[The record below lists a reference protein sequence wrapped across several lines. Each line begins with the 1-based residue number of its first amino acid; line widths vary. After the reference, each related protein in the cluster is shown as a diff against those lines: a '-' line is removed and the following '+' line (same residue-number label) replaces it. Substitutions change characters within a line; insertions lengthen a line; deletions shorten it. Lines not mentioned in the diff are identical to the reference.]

1 MRRALR
7 LRQSRRLLAASA
19 PNHAY
24 PQCLLPTTARR
35 TISTTAPKCLQPS
48 RRLWKGEPTTPTSTN
63 TATATAAEDASRPP
77 SDLEAYE
84 ADLAEL
90 ESHAPQPQ
98 PSNAGRKPRRPASRV
113 KASYRR
119 TRAPTENEAA
129 VGYSPALNAEGLEE
143 VGGYEGWWDQPGHW
157 GPESEYV
164 GFAPPSTERVTDP
177 HVLEVLL
184 RQAVLE
190 SLAVRREHAEAKR
203 FVDDWP
209 APDRAAL
216 DRAMALRLKVTDDGV
231 VALRGNSNLV
241 VKWLNPSKKA
251 QKKLRAE
258 QQAAEAAADTVEGVE
273 GQEQLK
279 QQEQPAAEETA
290 VEEAAYHI
298 EAADG
303 SPYYQSIISPEEAK
317 ELVGSWDPVW
327 KDIALSDPQVK
338 FAVCLTYL
346 HHYSSHLHPPFSSF
360 FFFFFL
366 ISLLTCTSQIRKRVF
381 QLTGHL
387 LPDAKLARVES
398 VNQFLGIL
406 VGPPPA
412 KKLVEA
418 IERKGDLLQLPNVRV
433 HSRRVTPI
441 DKEIEVGRWKLIREE
456 LEKRSLPLTGHKHLE
471 PHRELS
477 WVKGRL

>member
-7 LRQSRRLLAASA
+7 LRQSRSLLAASA
-19 PNHAY
+19 PNHAAY
-24 PQCLLPTTARR
+24 PQSLPTAR
-35 TISTTAPKCLQPS
+35 TITTTSPKCIQPS
-48 RRLWKGEPTTPTSTN
+48 QRLWKGEPTPTSTPPTSST
-63 TATATAAEDASRPP
+63 TA

-90 ESHAPQPQ
+90 ESHAPQPL
-98 PSNAGRKPRRPASRV
+98 PSDGKSKQPRRPPSRV
-113 KASYRR
+113 RASYRR
-119 TRAPTENEAA
+119 TRAPTANEAA
-129 VGYSPALNAEGLEE
+129 VGYSPALSAEGLEE
-143 VGGYEGWWDQPGHW
+143 VGGFEGWWDQPGHW

-164 GFAPPSTERVTDP
+164 GFAPSSAERVTDP

-190 SLAVRREHAEAKR
+190 GLAVRRERETNR

-216 DRAMALRLKVTDDGV
+216 DRAMALRLKVAEDGV

-258 QQAAEAAADTVEGVE
+258 EAAEGAATTPNVEVE
-273 GQEQLK
+273 GQEQ
-279 QQEQPAAEETA
+279 QPAAEVAAEETA
-290 VEEAAYHI
+290 VEEAAYHT

-303 SPYYQSIISPEEAK
+303 SAYYHSIISTEEAK

-338 FAVCLTYL
+338 FA
-346 HHYSSHLHPPFSSF
+346 
-360 FFFFFL
+360 
-366 ISLLTCTSQIRKRVF
+366 IRKRIF

-387 LPDAKLARVES
+387 LPDAKLARIET
-398 VNQFLGIL
+398 VNQFLSIL

-412 KKLVEA
+412 KKVVEA

-441 DKEIEVGRWKLIREE
+441 DKEIEVGRWKLIREQ
-456 LEKRSLPLTGHKHLE
+456 LEKRGLPLTGHKHLE
-471 PHRELS
+471 PHREAA
-477 WVKGRL
+477 WVKGR